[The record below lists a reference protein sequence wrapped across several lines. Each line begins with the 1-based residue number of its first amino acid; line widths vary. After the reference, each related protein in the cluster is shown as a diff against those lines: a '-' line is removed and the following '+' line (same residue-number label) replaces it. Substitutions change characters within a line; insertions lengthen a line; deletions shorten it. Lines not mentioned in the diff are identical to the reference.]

1 MEKDQPSSGGAQS
14 GVDKL
19 KVDDSIMR
27 DVDFGEVLQVET
39 SPELDKKVLRK
50 LDLFLIPLMG
60 GCYMLQYIDKLAISQ
75 ATLFNLRQDLNLKGN
90 EYNWASAIFYFGYF
104 AWSWPSSYLVVR
116 LPLGKYLGVAACVWG
131 ACLMVHAAC
140 INWGGLMAARFFL
153 GVGGTISQGTQC
165 DYRKLISFHRT
176 EASIAPGFALITGMF
191 YTREEQPARQAAW
204 FCGNSIAVL
213 LGGLIAYGI
222 GNIHVKAIA
231 QWQLLFLILGA
242 ITSAYGILLF
252 LTLPDSPAKAIF
264 LKPTERAVAV
274 QRTLKNKTGVMDQG
288 KFKWNQ
294 VWMAIKDPQMWFL
307 VLYTLCV
314 NFCNGGLTSFSA
326 IIITGFGFPHLEAL
340 LIQMPIG
347 GAQLVFLLLTSGVA
361 SFVPKTRI
369 LMMIVNTAVSMV
381 GMLLIWKL
389 GDDNRAG
396 KMTGLCLGGVFA
408 ANIPLSLSLISSNV
422 AGFTKKS
429 TVSAVMFAAYCIGNI
444 VGPQFFIPSEEP
456 SYMTG
461 IKASMA
467 GLAFGIFFLICLY
480 VFYIFENRRRDR
492 LYGSPREMTES
503 EELQDEISNKTDHE
517 IESFRYMV

>member
-1 MEKDQPSSGGAQS
+1 MEKQRISGEAHPDL
-14 GVDKL
+14 DKL
-19 KVDDSIMR
+19 KVDDTIMR

-39 SPELDKKVLRK
+39 TPEMDKKVLKK

-104 AWSWPSSYLVVR
+104 AWSWPSSYLVVK
-116 LPLGKYLGVAACVWG
+116 LPLGKYLGVAAFVWG
-131 ACLMVHAAC
+131 GCLMVHAAC

-153 GVGGTISQGTQC
+153 GVG
-165 DYRKLISFHRT
+165 

-222 GNIHVKAIA
+222 GNIHVAAIS
-231 QWQLLFLILGA
+231 QWQLLFLVLGA

-294 VWMAIKDPQMWFL
+294 VWMAVKDPQMWFL

-326 IIITGFGFPHLEAL
+326 IIIAGFGFPHLEAL
-340 LIQMPIG
+340 LIQMPMG

-369 LMMIVNTAVSMV
+369 LMMMFNTAVSMV

-389 GDDNRAG
+389 DDDNRAG

-429 TVSAVMFAAYCIGNI
+429 TVSAVMFAAYCVGNI

-456 SYMTG
+456 SYQTG
-461 IKASMA
+461 IKASMS
-467 GLAFGIFFLICLY
+467 GLAFGIFFLICLL
-480 VFYIFENRRRDR
+480 VFYLYENRRRDR
-492 LYGSPREMTES
+492 LYGSPREITVT

>member
-1 MEKDQPSSGGAQS
+1 MEKHQPPSGDAQS
-14 GVDKL
+14 GAEKL
-19 KVDDSIMR
+19 QVDDSIMR
-27 DVDFGEVLQVET
+27 DIDFGQVLDAET
-39 SPELDKKVLRK
+39 TPEMEKKVLRK
-50 LDLFLIPLMG
+50 LDWFLIPLMG

-153 GVGGTISQGTQC
+153 GVG
-165 DYRKLISFHRT
+165 

-222 GNIHVKAIA
+222 GNIHVEAIA
-231 QWQLLFLILGA
+231 QWQLLFLVLGA
-242 ITSAYGILLF
+242 VTSAYGILLF

-264 LKPTERAVAV
+264 LKSHERAIAV

-288 KFKWNQ
+288 NFKWNQ
-294 VWMAIKDPQMWFL
+294 VWMAVKDPQMWFL

-347 GAQLVFLLLTSGVA
+347 GAQLVFLILSSGVA
-361 SFVPKTRI
+361 SLVPKTRI
-369 LMMIVNTAVSMV
+369 LMMIFNTAVSMV

-456 SYMTG
+456 SYPTG
-461 IKASMA
+461 IKASMS

-480 VFYIFENRRRDR
+480 VYYVFENRRRDR
-492 LYGSPREMTES
+492 LYGSPREMTER

-517 IESFRYMV
+517 IESFRYVL

>member
-1 MEKDQPSSGGAQS
+1 MEKQRISGEAQPDL
-14 GVDKL
+14 DKL
-19 KVDDSIMR
+19 KVDDTIMR

-39 SPELDKKVLRK
+39 TPEMDKKVLKK

-104 AWSWPSSYLVVR
+104 AWSWPSSYLVVK
-116 LPLGKYLGVAACVWG
+116 LPLGKYLGVAAFVWG
-131 ACLMVHAAC
+131 GCLMVHAAC

-153 GVGGTISQGTQC
+153 GVG
-165 DYRKLISFHRT
+165 

-222 GNIHVKAIA
+222 GNIHVAAIS

-294 VWMAIKDPQMWFL
+294 VWMAVKDPQMWFL

-326 IIITGFGFPHLEAL
+326 IIIAGFGFPHLEAL
-340 LIQMPIG
+340 LIQMPMG

-369 LMMIVNTAVSMV
+369 LMMIFNTAVSMV

-389 GDDNRAG
+389 DDDNRAG
-396 KMTGLCLGGVFA
+396 KMAGLCLGGVFA

-429 TVSAVMFAAYCIGNI
+429 TVSAVMFAAYCVGNI

-456 SYMTG
+456 SYQTG
-461 IKASMA
+461 IKASMS
-467 GLAFGIFFLICLY
+467 GLAFGIFFLICLL
-480 VFYIFENRRRDR
+480 VFYLYENRRRDR
-492 LYGSPREMTES
+492 LYGSPREMTVT